1 MNTNT
6 IFNTRFRMMRKS
18 FTIWNLLKIRVHV
31 YTICRA
37 FFHDFTVLYYLIIL
51 LTTNDVLFFYRRV
64 HFVL

>member
-31 YTICRA
+31 FTICRA
-37 FFHDFTVLYYLIIL
+37 FFHDFTVLLNYF
-51 LTTNDVLFFYRRV
+51 TDDE
-64 HFVL
+64 